1 MSANSLSRSGI
12 GLYPQN
18 LNTRERKVI
27 EAVNGNPLLR
37 VKSIAAAGA
46 DYAILAKDGFET
58 FIANDAVTITMPVA
72 ADNEGRKI
80 SFIQKAA
87 GVTILTVAQNADG
100 ANINGADANF
110 VTMNTAGDR
119 AEFICDGAEWLLVSS
134 TIAA

>member
-18 LNTRERKVI
+18 LNTREKKVI

-37 VKSIAAAGA
+37 VKSIAASGA
-46 DYAILAKDGFET
+46 DYAILAKDGFDT
-58 FIANDAVTITMPVA
+58 FIVTDAVTITMPVA

-80 SFIQKAA
+80 SFVQKAA
-87 GVTILTVAQNADG
+87 AVLTVAQNADD
-100 ANINGADANF
+100 ANIGGADENF
-110 VTMNTAGDR
+110 VSMDAAGDR
-119 AEFICDGAEWLLVSS
+119 AEFICDGAQWLTVSS